1 MSRDISTFCAPPA
14 AVPGAATPVA
24 GTESAVFPVFAT
36 PPSVEVSASSLPTD
50 DLDVMVFR
58 DHRRLSAAADGM
70 RATTP
75 RVRLVRPEQA
85 SGRLV
90 PESPA
95 MTQISAPRPTQARL
109 DTRPGDHAGAG
120 DAGREPPLSPAGGPP
135 SWVSAFAPAAAS
147 GAGPSG
153 IAAILAD
160 FALVPPL
167 LLRAREGSV
176 VRRPIDV
183 LSRVDVPV

>member
-1 MSRDISTFCAPPA
+1 VLM
-14 AVPGAATPVA
+14 
-24 GTESAVFPVFAT
+24 
-36 PPSVEVSASSLPTD
+36 D
-50 DLDVMVFR
+50 DLDVMVFH
-58 DHRRLSAAADGM
+58 DHRRLSPAARGT

-75 RVRLVRPEQA
+75 RLRSVHPEHG
-85 SGRLV
+85 SGRLA
-90 PESPA
+90 PESPS

-109 DTRPGDHAGAG
+109 DTRPGDHAGVG
-120 DAGREPPLSPAGGPP
+120 DAGTEPPLPPAGGPP